1 MSKHKDE
8 LRAKM
13 QANTPKPKRLGSDPF
28 SSTASGLDLLIT
40 NTQDQQPLTVKP
52 TDLTKPKRGR
62 PKEIHRT
69 ITKASQN
76 GLHDGWTRAT
86 FIVKEDGCAVNCV
99 RPICAKNLHKVAH
112 SGEQRRMKPKKEEGR
127 ICKMSVYVAHDL

>member
-76 GLHDGWTRAT
+76 GLHEGWTRAT
-86 FIVKEDGCAVNCV
+86 FIVKEDVL
-99 RPICAKNLHKVAH
+99 AKLKDRAYLDRRNLKDVVSEALEHYLNTT
-112 SGEQRRMKPKKEEGR
+112 ETKEG
-127 ICKMSVYVAHDL
+127 K

>member
-1 MSKHKDE
+1 MSKRKDE

-28 SSTASGLDLLIT
+28 SSSKSGLDLLIT
-40 NTQDQQPLTVKP
+40 NTQDEQPPKVQP

-69 ITKASQN
+69 ITKASQS
-76 GLHDGWTRAT
+76 GLHEGWTRAT
-86 FIVKEDGCAVNCV
+86 FIVKEDVL
-99 RPICAKNLHKVAH
+99 AKLKDRAYIDRRNLKDVVSEALEHYLNTT
-112 SGEQRRMKPKKEEGR
+112 EPKEG
-127 ICKMSVYVAHDL
+127 K

>member
-1 MSKHKDE
+1 MSKLNKDE

-40 NTQDQQPLTVKP
+40 NTQDQQPPAIQP
-52 TDLTKPKRGR
+52 TDITKPKRGR

-76 GLHDGWTRAT
+76 GLHEGWTRAT
-86 FIVKEDGCAVNCV
+86 FIVKEDVL
-99 RPICAKNLHKVAH
+99 AKLKDRAYIDRRNLKDVVSEALEHYLNTT
-112 SGEQRRMKPKKEEGR
+112 EPKEG
-127 ICKMSVYVAHDL
+127 K

>member
-76 GLHDGWTRAT
+76 GLHEGWTRAT
-86 FIVKEDGCAVNCV
+86 FIVKEDVL
-99 RPICAKNLHKVAH
+99 AKLKDRAYLDRRNLKDVVSEALEHYLNTT
-112 SGEQRRMKPKKEEGR
+112 EPKKG
-127 ICKMSVYVAHDL
+127 K

>member
-8 LRAKM
+8 LRANM
-13 QANTPKPKRLGSDPF
+13 RANTPKPKRLGSDPF
-28 SSTASGLDLLIT
+28 STTKSGLDLLIT
-40 NTQDQQPLTVKP
+40 NTQDQPSAIEPVQP

-76 GLHDGWTRAT
+76 GLHEGWTRAT
-86 FIVKEDGCAVNCV
+86 FIVKEDVL
-99 RPICAKNLHKVAH
+99 AKLKDRAYIDRRNLKDVVSEALEHYLNTT
-112 SGEQRRMKPKKEEGR
+112 EPKEG
-127 ICKMSVYVAHDL
+127 K

>member
-1 MSKHKDE
+1 MSKLSKDE

-28 SSTASGLDLLIT
+28 SNSASGLDLLIT
-40 NTQDQQPLTVKP
+40 NTQDQPKPPTIQP

-86 FIVKEDGCAVNCV
+86 FIVKEDVL
-99 RPICAKNLHKVAH
+99 AKLKDRAYIDRRNLKDVVSEALEHYLN
-112 SGEQRRMKPKKEEGR
+112 STEPKEG
-127 ICKMSVYVAHDL
+127 K